1 MWIAFD
7 ERAEAAKKYM
17 DEVETIAEEKGCSKV
32 EFWTPWEGLVNSL
45 SIRGYKLKYHIVE
58 KGDLMGGGG
67 STKIKDT
74 ASQKALANIAAKRF
88 NLYQQY
94 YVPLENQFMQD
105 VFGMLDQSA
114 FENVSG
120 FVNALQQPQF
130 QAARR
135 DMERAAFSQGVD
147 PTSGQ
152 FQARGEAMGQA
163 QARGMGLGTAEALS
177 GQTDR
182 YYQGLQNI
190 IAMGQGQAGQAISG
204 LSDVGDIASKRAA
217 AEAKTGLSNYLGRQ
231 QMLGSAVG
239 TGVGIGMAGGL
250 FGGGE

>member
-1 MWIAFD
+1 
-7 ERAEAAKKYM
+7 
-17 DEVETIAEEKGCSKV
+17 
-32 EFWTPWEGLVNSL
+32 
-45 SIRGYKLKYHIVE
+45 
-58 KGDLMGGGG
+58 MGGGG

-250 FGGGE
+250 FGGSGGGD